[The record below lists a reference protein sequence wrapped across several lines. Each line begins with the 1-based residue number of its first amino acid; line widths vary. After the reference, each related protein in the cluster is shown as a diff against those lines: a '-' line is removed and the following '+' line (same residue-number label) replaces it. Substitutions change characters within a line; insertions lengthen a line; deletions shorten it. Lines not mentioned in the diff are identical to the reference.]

1 MIKDEYVVVLIR
13 KPYGEEWELEIEKD
27 YDDDLGLEFENDL
40 MSEYKSCSNKCL
52 FCFLLQGLSLIYQK
66 NFLKKIQDIKD
77 VKNYQYI
84 QIKTYVQNSAYN
96 INIKLRY
103 ITDKLQTFE
112 STYVDSNFS
121 SQHLTIVLAI
131 QQSNF

>member
-1 MIKDEYVVVLIR
+1 MSVPAFSYRVSPLFIKKI
-13 KPYGEEWELEIEKD
+13 
-27 YDDDLGLEFENDL
+27 
-40 MSEYKSCSNKCL
+40 
-52 FCFLLQGLSLIYQK
+52 
-66 NFLKKIQDIKD
+66 FLKKIQDIKD

-84 QIKTYVQNSAYN
+84 QIKTHVENSAYN

-103 ITDKLQTFE
+103 ITDKLLTFK

-131 QQSNF
+131 PQSNF

>member
-1 MIKDEYVVVLIR
+1 
-13 KPYGEEWELEIEKD
+13 
-27 YDDDLGLEFENDL
+27 
-40 MSEYKSCSNKCL
+40 MSVPAFSYRVSPL
-52 FCFLLQGLSLIYQK
+52 FI
-66 NFLKKIQDIKD
+66 KKIQDIKD

-84 QIKTYVQNSAYN
+84 QIKTYVENSAYN

-103 ITDKLQTFE
+103 ITGKLQTFE

-131 QQSNF
+131 PQSNS

>member
-1 MIKDEYVVVLIR
+1 
-13 KPYGEEWELEIEKD
+13 
-27 YDDDLGLEFENDL
+27 
-40 MSEYKSCSNKCL
+40 MSVPAFSYRVSPL
-52 FCFLLQGLSLIYQK
+52 FI
-66 NFLKKIQDIKD
+66 KKIQDIKD

-84 QIKTYVQNSAYN
+84 QIKTHVENSAYN

-103 ITDKLQTFE
+103 ITGKLQTFE

-131 QQSNF
+131 PQSNS

>member
-1 MIKDEYVVVLIR
+1 MSVPAFSYRVSPLLIK
-13 KPYGEEWELEIEKD
+13 
-27 YDDDLGLEFENDL
+27 N
-40 MSEYKSCSNKCL
+40 N
-52 FCFLLQGLSLIYQK
+52 
-66 NFLKKIQDIKD
+66 KKIQDIKD

-96 INIKLRY
+96 INIKLKY

>member
-1 MIKDEYVVVLIR
+1 
-13 KPYGEEWELEIEKD
+13 
-27 YDDDLGLEFENDL
+27 
-40 MSEYKSCSNKCL
+40 MSVSAFSYRVSPL
-52 FCFLLQGLSLIYQK
+52 FI
-66 NFLKKIQDIKD
+66 KKIQDIKD

-84 QIKTYVQNSAYN
+84 QIKTYVENSAYN

-103 ITDKLQTFE
+103 ITGKLQTFE

-131 QQSNF
+131 PQSNS

>member
-1 MIKDEYVVVLIR
+1 
-13 KPYGEEWELEIEKD
+13 
-27 YDDDLGLEFENDL
+27 
-40 MSEYKSCSNKCL
+40 MSVPAFSYRGSPL
-52 FCFLLQGLSLIYQK
+52 FI
-66 NFLKKIQDIKD
+66 KKIQDIKD

-84 QIKTYVQNSAYN
+84 QIKTYVENSAYN

-103 ITDKLQTFE
+103 ITGKLQTFE

-131 QQSNF
+131 PQSNS